1 MMIIFY
7 HGGTSVM
14 KKIFLGIFIGV
25 FIVACF
31 GVALAQQN
39 AIIGTW
45 QNYEAK
51 GDNKGKAKAHN
62 EIFEKDGAYFGKTT
76 KVFLVP
82 ENKLCD
88 KCKGDLK
95 NKPVVGLIFL
105 QGMKKTGNVDE
116 ELGEEYAG
124 GTVMDPDKGETFKCK
139 IWVKGNILTL
149 RGYVGFLYET
159 QQWTRVK

>member
-1 MMIIFY
+1 MIMMIIFY

-14 KKIFLGIFIGV
+14 KKIFR
-25 FIVACF
+25 
-31 GVALAQQN
+31 
-39 AIIGTW
+39 
-45 QNYEAK
+45 
-51 GDNKGKAKAHN
+51 
-62 EIFEKDGAYFGKTT
+62 
-76 KVFLVP
+76 VP
-82 ENKLCD
+82 ENKPVD

-105 QGMKKTGNVDE
+105 QDMKKTGNVDE
-116 ELGEEYAG
+116 ELGEQYAG